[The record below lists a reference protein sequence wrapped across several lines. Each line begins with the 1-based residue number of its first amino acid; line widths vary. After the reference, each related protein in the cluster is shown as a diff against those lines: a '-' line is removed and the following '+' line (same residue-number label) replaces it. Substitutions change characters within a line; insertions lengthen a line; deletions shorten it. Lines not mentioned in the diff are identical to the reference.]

1 MSSDL
6 FLTFEVLTPE
16 GLILKA
22 DRLKSIRI
30 PLVDGGTIGIR
41 PMHAPLIAETTQGKV
56 QYRTEI
62 ESNEVELHAGILD
75 IYQNMVTILT
85 AGKVSEIES
94 EIIGKSETEYN
105 RLMQTLIDHL
115 YPEQKDSQQLE

>member
-1 MSSDL
+1 MSTDSL
-6 FLTFEVLTPE
+6 LTLKVLTPE

-22 DRLKSIRI
+22 DQLNSVSI

-56 QYRTEI
+56 SYRTEMD
-62 ESNEVELHAGILD
+62 SNEIELHAGVLD
-75 IYQNMVTILT
+75 IYHNVITILT
-85 AGKVSEIES
+85 AGKVAASEPEAFR
-94 EIIGKSETEYN
+94 KTETEYN

-115 YPEQKDSQQLE
+115 YPEQQN